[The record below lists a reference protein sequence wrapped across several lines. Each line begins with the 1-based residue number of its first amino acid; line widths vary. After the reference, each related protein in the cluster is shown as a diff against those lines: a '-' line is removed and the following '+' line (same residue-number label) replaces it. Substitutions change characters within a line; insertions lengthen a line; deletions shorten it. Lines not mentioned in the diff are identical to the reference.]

1 MYVYHKKKKN
11 KHADMY
17 VCVPPRKTKNT
28 WCCSWATGKG
38 RTADMYVCAP
48 QKKNKHADIYVC
60 VPQNKKE
67 QYMVLLV
74 GDREGTDRGIE
85 VKAISGVSESDL
97 PALYTG

>member
-1 MYVYHKKKKN
+1 MCTTKKN
-11 KHADMY
+11 EKYMVLFVGD
-17 VCVPPRKTKNT
+17 
-28 WCCSWATGKG
+28 GK